1 MLFEKYAQR
10 IEYLHN
16 LILRESTGRPG
27 ELARKLGIS
36 ERMLYRYLEALR
48 DVGHQIEFCQHKKSY
63 VYSKN

>member
-27 ELARKLGIS
+27 ELARKLGI
-36 ERMLYRYLEALR
+36 RKGCFI
-48 DVGHQIEFCQHKKSY
+48 VI
-63 VYSKN
+63 